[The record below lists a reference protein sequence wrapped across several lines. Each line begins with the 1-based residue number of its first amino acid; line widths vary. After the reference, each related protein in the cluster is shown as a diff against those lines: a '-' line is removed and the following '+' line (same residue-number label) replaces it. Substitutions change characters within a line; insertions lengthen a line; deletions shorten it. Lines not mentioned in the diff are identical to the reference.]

1 MKKFLCIAVALLLT
15 ICLCGCTNEEKYPDP
30 TKEFY
35 VNDFAGVMKEED
47 KTAFLSKAI
56 ALNKATTAQVVIVT
70 VDDLGGDEP
79 AEYAVEI
86 GRKWGVGDAQ
96 SDNGVV
102 ILLSK
107 NDRKIYIGVGY
118 GLEGAIPDL
127 KADRIIE
134 VYGLEA
140 LRNNDFSTGLV
151 SIANAVVSEVYIEY
165 GLQPESGYVSLDLI
179 ESSSETGGISVVASW
194 VILLVILAVTSLLS
208 RRFGLGGALF
218 FMSPRGFRYGG
229 FHDNNFRGGGGSF
242 GGGGFSGG
250 GGSFGGGG
258 AGRGF

>member
-1 MKKFLCIAVALLLT
+1 MKKFLCIAAALLLT
-15 ICLCGCTNEEKYPDP
+15 ISLCGCSGEEKYPDP
-30 TKEFY
+30 TSEFY
-35 VNDFAGVMKEED
+35 VNDFAGVMDEED
-47 KTAFLSKAI
+47 KAAFLSKAV

-86 GRKWGVGDAQ
+86 GRKWGVGDAE

-102 ILLSK
+102 ILLSE
-107 NDRKIYIGVGY
+107 NDREIYIGVGY

-134 VYGLEA
+134 VYGLES
-140 LRNNDFSTGLV
+140 LRNNDFSTGLA
-151 SIANAVVSEVYIEY
+151 SIAGAVVNEVYIEY
-165 GLQPESGYVSLDLI
+165 GLQPESGYVSLDQMTVT
-179 ESSSETGGISVVASW
+179 SGADGISVAGSW
-194 VILLVILAVTSLLS
+194 VIMLVILAIVSLLS
-208 RRFGLGGALF
+208 RKFGWGWIMF
-218 FMSPRGFRYGG
+218 FLSPRGYRYGG
-229 FHDNNFRGGGGSF
+229 FHNDNFRGGGGFS
-242 GGGGFSGG
+242 GGGFSGG